1 MLFTNPRQI
10 IKQPTVINKP
20 PPPQN
25 VNFPMMGFSKQYIA
39 FQNKQTSDNIQ
50 SASNSVNTN
59 AVNTR
64 VLNTK
69 AVIKKEVIT
78 PPENAKPI
86 RWGAPTWFL
95 FHTLAEKIKDEH
107 FLKLRKELL
116 DIIYSIC
123 VNLPCPI
130 CSKHAREYMSGI
142 NFNTITTKEQLKQL
156 LFVFHN
162 SVNERKHFPL
172 FSKIELDEKYSKSN
186 TVAIIQNFMQHFQN
200 KSYNIKLI
208 ADDLQRKQL
217 LNHLSGWFS
226 KNIQYFN

>member
-10 IKQPTVINKP
+10 IKQPTVNNKP
-20 PPPQN
+20 APQN
-25 VNFPMMGFSKQYIA
+25 VHFPIMGFSKQYVS
-39 FQNKQTSDNIQ
+39 FQKKQSTEVVQ
-50 SASNSVNTN
+50 SAPKS
-59 AVNTR
+59 
-64 VLNTK
+64 LP
-69 AVIKKEVIT
+69 KKDLYK

-107 FLKLRKELL
+107 FNRLRKELL

-123 VNLPCPI
+123 MNLPCPI
-130 CSKHAREYMSGI
+130 CSKHATEYMSGI
-142 NFNTITTKEQLKQL
+142 NFNTITTKEQLKQF

-162 SVNERKHFPL
+162 SVNERKNFTL

-186 TVAIIQNFMQHFQN
+186 TVAIIQNFLQHFQN

-217 LNHLSGWFS
+217 MNHLSGWFS
-226 KNIQYFN
+226 KNIHYFD

>member
-10 IKQPTVINKP
+10 IKHPTIPN
-20 PPPQN
+20 N
-25 VNFPMMGFSKQYIA
+25 SNSSSNISFPIMGFSKQYIS
-39 FQNKQTSDNIQ
+39 FQKKRAENG
-50 SASNSVNTN
+50 SVSS
-59 AVNTR
+59 
-64 VLNTK
+64 K
-69 AVIKKEVIT
+69 SKEIST
-78 PPENAKPI
+78 PAKPDKPI

-107 FLKLRKELL
+107 FLKLRNELL

-130 CSKHAREYMSGI
+130 CSKHATEYMSGI
-142 NFNTITTKEQLKQL
+142 NFKTINTKENLKQL

-162 SVNERKHFPL
+162 SVNERKKYPL
-172 FSKIELDEKYSKSN
+172 FSKMELDEKYSKSN
-186 TVAIIQNFMQHFQN
+186 TIAIIQNFMQHFQN

-217 LNHLSGWFS
+217 LNHLSGWFAN
-226 KNIQYFN
+226 NIHYFD